1 MKKRN
6 SNPLKHIR
14 IRFSRNC
21 SLWAECSWKSKRLS
35 QSFLLIMGWRSYLYN
50 VWIVVV
56 KGLRKFTRFCN
67 IVGIVWNTL
76 VSEVL
81 QTHKA
86 EKKIPHLLALEIFGI
101 FFFHPMWI
109 SCEEEGVSER
119 LQLFIKIREEN
130 IFLSQ
135 KTFALLFS
143 VRQINSRK
151 GFCGFVCTV
160 KTYF

>member
-6 SNPLKHIR
+6 SNPLKHTR
-14 IRFSRNC
+14 IRFWRNC

-56 KGLRKFTRFCN
+56 EGLRKFTRFCN

-86 EKKIPHLLALEIFGI
+86 EKRIPHLLALEIFGI
-101 FFFHPMWI
+101 FFFSSNVNIMRRRR
-109 SCEEEGVSER
+109 SEWAVTAIYKNKR
-119 LQLFIKIREEN
+119 TKYFPFPKDFCFA
-130 IFLSQ
+130 FLGSASQ
-135 KTFALLFS
+135 
-143 VRQINSRK
+143 
-151 GFCGFVCTV
+151 
-160 KTYF
+160 